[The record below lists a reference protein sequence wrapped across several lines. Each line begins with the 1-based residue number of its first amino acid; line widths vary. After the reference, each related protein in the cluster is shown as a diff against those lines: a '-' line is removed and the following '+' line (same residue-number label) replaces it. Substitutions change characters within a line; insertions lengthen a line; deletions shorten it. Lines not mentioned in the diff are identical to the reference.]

1 MRVKTFFLIA
11 MVSAYGYHLHAMSGE
26 LTRRVDGLK
35 AQYSAALAQVSAEGA
50 SVPSPQ
56 AFSQYTAS
64 K

>member
-11 MVSAYGYHLHAMSGE
+11 MVSVYGYYLHAMSRE

-35 AQYSAALAQVSAEGA
+35 VQYSTALAQVSVEGA
-50 SVPSPQ
+50 SVSRPQ